1 MCVLVCWCASAILFD
16 CFCACACAKAG
27 RVFVFVTFAGYA
39 NILRGTLPKDMDSF
53 ASFAICLTIASAP
66 GPATTLPM
74 PCAPLWSLLL
84 LKNFS
89 CSLLYC
95 LVVFSIARLLLAW
108 LFIYLLF
115 AKFIFGQVLKK
126 RGKWQLRNL
135 IELSLEKTCK
145 WFPFCFSPWNCCTL
159 KHVSNYSN

>member
-1 MCVLVCWCASAILFD
+1 MLFSLLFVGALSASLPRCVCIRVCVCVLVCWCASAILFD
-16 CFCACACAKAG
+16 CFCACACAKAA
-27 RVFVFVTFAGYA
+27 RVFVLVTFAGYA

-66 GPATTLPM
+66 GPATTDSAYV
-74 PCAPLWSLLL
+74 PCAPLRSLLLL

-95 LVVFSIARLLLAW
+95 LVVFSIACLLLAW

-115 AKFIFGQVLKK
+115 VI
-126 RGKWQLRNL
+126 
-135 IELSLEKTCK
+135 CK
-145 WFPFCFSPWNCCTL
+145 IYFWPSSSKNVPSGNCEI
-159 KHVSNYSN
+159 